1 AALAAVHTV
10 NDLSAPPAATLAPLA
25 LKATAVTA
33 RVLPGKALS
42 ICWLAR
48 FQRRA
53 CLSVHPVSSLVPS
66 GLRATL
72 VTSSGWTSALGPAIG
87 NCQTFTLPSSAVET
101 TWLLLGWK
109 ESEVIG
115 AA

>member
-1 AALAAVHTV
+1 MDFASMPVVTSYRRMVLSARPAATYLPSGLKATLLITAGAVNFLTTAALAAVHTV

-53 CLSVHPVSSLVPS
+53 CLSVHPVSSLV
-66 GLRATL
+66 
-72 VTSSGWTSALGPAIG
+72 
-87 NCQTFTLPSSAVET
+87 
-101 TWLLLGWK
+101 
-109 ESEVIG
+109 
-115 AA
+115 